1 MLTEEML
8 REQVG
13 EEVFAQG
20 SAMFHRAL
28 VREARRVRDDHKD
41 EVIYIVSGEERHL
54 VSVSAGQIRCDC
66 GGYPCAHGVAA
77 ALTALESGVVQ
88 EMEKHRAQLAAP
100 ALLEAVAAMLPE
112 TDGIRLAPS
121 LFLTREGLRIGLKI
135 GEDRLYVVR
144 HIPRFFECRENGEAL
159 SFGKGFEYSPH
170 GCGSARR
177 KTRCWIFWRSAANLA
192 MAAS

>member
-8 REQVG
+8 REQAG
-13 EEVFAQG
+13 EEIFAQG
-20 SAMFHRAL
+20 SAIFHRAL
-28 VREARRVRDDHKD
+28 VREARRIRDEQKD
-41 EVIYIVSGEERHL
+41 EVIYIVSDGERHL

-88 EMEKHRAQLAAP
+88 DMEKHRAQLAAP
-100 ALLEAVAAMLPE
+100 ALFEAVSAMLPE
-112 TDGIRLAPS
+112 TDGIRLTPA

-144 HIPRFFECRENGEAL
+144 HIPRFLECREKNETL
-159 SFGKGFEYSPH
+159 SFGKGFEYRPQWMRFSEKEN
-170 GCGSARR
+170 ALLDML
-177 KTRCWIFWRSAANLA
+177 TE
-192 MAAS
+192 